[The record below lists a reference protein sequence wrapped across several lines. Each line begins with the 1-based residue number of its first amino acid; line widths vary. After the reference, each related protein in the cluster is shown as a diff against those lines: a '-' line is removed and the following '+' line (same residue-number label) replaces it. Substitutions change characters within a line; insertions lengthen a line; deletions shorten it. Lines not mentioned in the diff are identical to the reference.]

1 MKRRKMA
8 FTPAVD
14 GLEKREVLSAASVA
28 SIAAAKVT
36 ANYHGGGHNA
46 YRIPFVFAP
55 PGVWQNA
62 INFTSNTFHEV
73 LGQLD
78 TFAKNVAKYQYG
90 YPNGAYYG
98 YHVNNALSNIAGRV
112 PYGRANLLPVW
123 QDTLANNTWIGSAL
137 HEMKGELIQY
147 LNSNVGINFNVL
159 KSGRSWSSD
168 GHLVFNG
175 KVGQTPTRAP
185 WYPVHPVYPVHP
197 GPLG

>member
-62 INFTSNTFHEV
+62 INFTSDRFHTV

-78 TFAKNVAKYQYG
+78 TAAKNFAK
-90 YPNGAYYG
+90 YPNV
-98 YHVNNALSNIAGRV
+98 YHLNNALTQIAGQV
-112 PYGRANLLPVW
+112 PYGRQNLLPVW
-123 QDTLANNTWIGSAL
+123 QDTVNNSTWIGSAL

-159 KSGRSWSSD
+159 KSGRSWASD

-197 GPLG
+197 GPVV